1 MAVSEGHIRHRLG
14 SLALD
19 ITWRVEEG
27 EVLVLFGPSGAGK
40 TTTLRAIAGLFKPDE
55 GATIV
60 GGERVFESSAGL
72 WKLPHQR
79 KVGYVPQDYRLF
91 PHLSVWQNIAFGLGA
106 WSKDDRRRRVEELIE
121 GLGLRGLEQRR
132 SHVLSG
138 GQQQRV
144 ALARALAPRPQLL
157 LLDEPFAA
165 LDPELR
171 REVRGEVRRYLA
183 EWGVPVMLV
192 THDRETALALGSD
205 TIVLDEGQVVA
216 RGAPVSALGRPPSSG
231 LASLLGV
238 ENRYEGIVVERW
250 PILGSMTSKVGD
262 VTVALPLGEAMEGE
276 AVAFGVRANEVIV
289 AVDEPRGLSAQN
301 VLPGRVVRLDPVP
314 EGVLAILDCGM
325 PISALLTVQSVE
337 RLGLAPGVSAWAVI
351 KASSVALM
359 TQNVSRALMAQD
371 DSRHPPP
378 GWPR

>member
-1 MAVSEGHIRHRLG
+1 MAVSEGHIMHRLG
-14 SLALD
+14 SLVLD
-19 ITWRVEEG
+19 IAWRVGEG
-27 EVLVLFGPSGAGK
+27 ELLVLFGPSGAGK
-40 TTTLRAIAGLFKPDE
+40 TTTLRAIAGLLKPD
-55 GATIV
+55 GGTTVV
-60 GGERVFESSAGL
+60 GGERVFDSAAGL
-72 WKLPHQR
+72 WKLPHR
-79 KVGYVPQDYRLF
+79 RRVGYVPQDYRLF
-91 PHLSVWQNIAFGLGA
+91 PHLPVWQNIAFGLGA
-106 WSKDDRRRRVEELIE
+106 WRNHDRRRRVEELIE

-132 SHVLSG
+132 SPTLSG

-183 EWGVPVMLV
+183 ERGVPVMLV

-205 TIVLDEGQVVA
+205 TIVLDEGRVVA

-250 PILGSMTSKVGD
+250 PILGSMASRIGD
-262 VTVALPLGEAMEGE
+262 VTVTLPLGEAMEGE
-276 AVAFGVRANEVIV
+276 TVAFGVRANEVIV
-289 AVDEPRGLSAQN
+289 AVEEPRGLSAQN
-301 VLPGRVVRLDPVP
+301 VLPGRVVRLEPVP

-351 KASSVALM
+351 KASSF
-359 TQNVSRALMAQD
+359 ALMAQD
-371 DSRHPPP
+371 DSRRPLPESP
-378 GWPR
+378 Q